1 MRSPTAF
8 PPDLRRLDSIELM
21 SLCAECPEDSALW
34 TEFLRRFA
42 AKIKCFIRGTLRQS
56 TGSEPRSAGFAM
68 DSRTTQEADLFQNT
82 ILKLVENKCAVL
94 RRFSGKAED
103 ELMAYLA
110 VIARSVVRD
119 HLRRVRAQKR
129 GPWLVPTVSS
139 EDSEQ
144 TGQLG
149 STKREWQN
157 SLERGI
163 LARELE
169 QVSMETIRSHSG
181 DPDRDRLI
189 FQLYFKDGLSTAQIA
204 ACEGVR
210 LSKTGIE
217 KTLNR
222 LKDRVRTAVGA
233 EPVAEARE
241 V

>member
-1 MRSPTAF
+1 MRPATAF
-8 PPDLRRLDSIELM
+8 PPDLSRLDSIELI
-21 SLCAECPEDSALW
+21 SLCADYPEGSELW

-42 AKIKCFIRGTLRQS
+42 AKIKYFIRGTLRQS
-56 TGSEPRSAGFAM
+56 MASEARGAGFVM
-68 DSRTTQEADLFQNT
+68 DSHTTQEADLFQNT
-82 ILKLVENKCAVL
+82 ILKLVENRCAVL

-110 VIARSVVRD
+110 VVSRSVVRD
-119 HLRRVRAQKR
+119 HFRKVRAQKR
-129 GPWLVPTVSS
+129 GPWPASIVASK
-139 EDSEQ
+139 DSEQ

-149 STKREWQN
+149 FARRDWQN
-157 SLERGI
+157 SMEREI

-169 QVSMETIRSHSG
+169 QVSMETIKSHSG

-204 ACEGVR
+204 ACEGVG